1 LQRELA
7 MKKIYILLAAVLLMV
22 MMGCSSGD
30 SSSPPSSAKAITA
43 FKITSPVNATG
54 VITEAT
60 YKIAITVPYG
70 TDVTHLVATFTT
82 TGTSV
87 KVNSNVQES
96 GKTENDFTNST
107 TNPVIYT
114 VTAANAST
122 QDYQVTVTVSPRS
135 GSLDP
140 AFGASGMV
148 TTTIP
153 SGNSQALALVIQPDG
168 KIVAAGSSC
177 ISSSNCKFALV
188 RYNANGTL
196 DKSGTPGIGFGTTGI
211 VTTSVGGVKDEA
223 FALVIQPD
231 GPSDFKIVVAG
242 SSFNSISNKYDF
254 ALVRYN
260 ADGNLDAGF
269 GSGGTVTTSVGN
281 VKDYAQALRIQPS
294 DNKIVVAGVSF
305 NSVSRKYNFALV
317 RYNTDGTL
325 DKSGT
330 PGTGFGAT
338 GIVTTSI
345 IGSINDF
352 AADLVIQPFDNKIIV
367 TGQSNND
374 GDLDFALVRY
384 NTDGTLDTGFGS
396 GGIVTT
402 PVGSGFDY
410 AHALVIQ
417 PSDNKIVVTGSSASG
432 IKYNFALVRYNTDG
446 TLDKSGTPGTGFG
459 ATGIITT
466 PIGSGFDSAYAIGID
481 NDGKI
486 LAAGYSNNGSNF
498 DFALVRYNTDGTLD
512 TGFGSGGIVTTPV
525 GSNDDNAFALRIQ
538 PSDGSI
544 VVAGRSYNVS
554 NTYYDFA
561 LVRYLPQ

>member
-1 LQRELA
+1 